1 MSSIIILSTLV
12 FGILLIVSMRPK
24 KLNQSKDFNTY
35 EYLSTKQF
43 FEVIDL
49 MRDKN
54 IISIQEHTK
63 LIVKMNPYLK

>member
-1 MSSIIILSTLV
+1 MSTIIILTSLV

-24 KLNQSKDFNTY
+24 KLNQTKDFNTG

-54 IISIQEHTK
+54 IITNQEHIQ